1 MSAQCFTVGTSGE
14 LIAQAV
20 PPSECTGFVLMDK
33 TDYMQA
39 QSAMDLWA
47 IDPAANSL
55 MFFTSFSLVVT
66 CFLVSWGYGELLSF
80 IERH

>member
-33 TDYMQA
+33 VDYMQA

-47 IDPAANSL
+47 IDPAALSQV
-55 MFFTSFSLVVT
+55 FFVSFSLVIT
-66 CFLVSWGYGELLSF
+66 SYLVSWGFGELLSF